1 MKEFDIRTDGESN
14 SVAVICDA
22 LAKNAIN
29 IDALSINGDIVRLV
43 TEDERSTTEIL
54 NKLNARF
61 SINDILKIRMLD
73 RPGEL
78 SKTLRI
84 LEKYSIKT
92 EAVYILDKDKERGET
107 HVAMKVNDLEKA
119 RGLLG

>member
-1 MKEFDIRTDGESN
+1 MKEFDIRAEAN
-14 SVAVICDA
+14 SVAAICDA

-29 IDALSINGDIVRLV
+29 IDALSINGDVVRLV

-54 NKLNARF
+54 TKMNAKF
-61 SINDILKIRMLD
+61 TVNDILKIRMID

-84 LEKYSIKT
+84 LEKYSVKT